1 MSQEKLIV
9 EGGHRLEGEYRVS
22 GNKNEVLPILA
33 ATLLANEPVIL
44 HNVPDIQDVR
54 VMMEVMRE
62 LGSQIEVIDPAD
74 PSSLRF
80 DASGVKDGRVPQEL
94 GRRIRASILFAGP
107 LLARF
112 GKVMLPPPGGD
123 VIGRRR
129 LDTHFDAFK
138 AMGTRV
144 EVGRSYHLETKGLHG
159 AELFLDEQSVTAT
172 ENIIM
177 AAVLAEG
184 TTTVMNAALEPH
196 VQGLARFLNGL
207 GARIEGIGTN
217 YLTIEGVTSLGGGE
231 YTIAGDYLEAGSI
244 IGLAA
249 VTNSEITVTGVD
261 HRVMRVI
268 LNTFERLG
276 IRAHATTQSEAE
288 ADVDPGVAGGI
299 YVPANQELVIRADYH
314 GAIPKIDDA
323 PWPQFPTDLMSI
335 AIVVATQARGT
346 ILFFEKMYEGRMFFV
361 DTLISMGARIIMCD
375 PHRVVVVGPSELY
388 GTRMESP
395 DIRAGMAL
403 LIAGLAARGTS
414 TISRASQIDRGYER
428 IDQKLAG
435 LGAHIERV
443 NS

>member
-1 MSQEKLIV
+1 MTQFIV
-9 EGGHRLEGEYRVS
+9 EGGYRLDGEYRVS
-22 GNKNEVLPILA
+22 GNKNEALPIVAACVLA
-33 ATLLANEPVIL
+33 GGPVTLRNLPEIR
-44 HNVPDIQDVR
+44 DVR
-54 VMMEVMRE
+54 ALVEI
-62 LGSQIEVIDPAD
+62 LGQLGCVVSEPEPNTVV
-74 PSSLRF
+74 L
-80 DASGVKDGRVPQEL
+80 DARPMQAGTIPEEL
-94 GRRIRASILFAGP
+94 GRRIRASILLAGP

-112 GKVMLPPPGGD
+112 GRVVLPPPGGD

-138 AMGTRV
+138 TMGARV
-144 EVGRSYHLETKGLHG
+144 EIGRSYFLETRGLRG

-172 ENIIM
+172 ENIVM

-196 VQGLARFLNGL
+196 VQGLCRFLNGL
-207 GARIEGIGTN
+207 GARIEGLGTN
-217 YLTIEGVTSLGGGE
+217 FLTIHGVPALTGGE
-231 YTIAGDYLEAGSI
+231 YTIGGDYLEAGSI

-249 VTNSEITVTGVD
+249 VTNSEVTVQGVD
-261 HRVMRVI
+261 PRDLRVI
-268 LNTFERLG
+268 LSTFERLG
-276 IRAHATTQSEAE
+276 IRTHLHG
-288 ADVDPGVAGGI
+288 ADI
-299 YVPANQELVIRADYH
+299 FVPTNQELVVRADYH

-335 AIVVATQARGT
+335 AIVAATQASGT

-361 DTLISMGARIIMCD
+361 DTLIGMGARIIMCD

-414 TISRASQIDRGYER
+414 RIGNVQQIDRGYER
-428 IDQKLAG
+428 IDQKLQK

-443 NS
+443 EG